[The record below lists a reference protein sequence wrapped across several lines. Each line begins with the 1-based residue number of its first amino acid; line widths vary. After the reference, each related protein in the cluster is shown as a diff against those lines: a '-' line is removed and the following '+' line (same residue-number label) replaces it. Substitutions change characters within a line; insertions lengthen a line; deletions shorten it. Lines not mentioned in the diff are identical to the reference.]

1 MQGVM
6 LASDLLGATIQAYGG
21 TTGQTEN
28 QGQGTASPDAT
39 AMPADTVTATVDAMG
54 AGTTPMDAMTL
65 TVEDAIVDP
74 AAGALQYLVV
84 NGGFADGDRLL
95 PVPLNQLRWDD
106 TTQGFSLG
114 VNTAGLESAPVFTDT
129 QYPDFTTDGWDDEIA
144 NFWNNLQ
151 ADFLVATPAP

>member
-1 MQGVM
+1 
-6 LASDLLGATIQAYGG
+6 
-21 TTGQTEN
+21 
-28 QGQGTASPDAT
+28 
-39 AMPADTVTATVDAMG
+39 
-54 AGTTPMDAMTL
+54 MDAMTL

-84 NGGFADGDRLL
+84 SGGFADGDRLL

-106 TTQGFSLG
+106 TAQGFSLG
-114 VNTAGLESAPVFTDT
+114 VNTVGLESAPVFTDA

-144 NFWNNLQ
+144 SFWNNLQ